1 MRLFQ
6 LAALVGIYTSAS
18 AQNLGFGAAPIA
30 IENVEGVFNA
40 PRAAE
45 PVHGGVRGAN
55 ADFHPRIGVV
65 QDRAGRVK
73 GVDDRR
79 RPWNDD
85 RRKPNRPAAWKHNDD
100 DDSKLRNKHAPQPAA
115 DRKVHYKYE
124 PERPAHRAQA
134 NARPNNRP
142 DNNDR
147 KQAAQ
152 HEKAHNDN
160 IWNAQNHKINANLA
174 PANAKNRPAAIQNAD
189 SYRIAQVGGFYND
202 AADAQ
207 ESPSELGFRQR
218 APGDP
223 TSCVATVTETV
234 TLAPP
239 TATVTVTPT
248 QTTTT
253 TSTTT
258 TSTSSSSSS
267 MEITT
272 APTSTY
278 TTSLRPSACTGT
290 SAQCPC
296 ASGYECR
303 LVGECEWEC
312 LGVGEPTPAPEV
324 RRR

>member
-1 MRLFQ
+1 MRLLQF
-6 LAALVGIYTSAS
+6 AALVGIYTSAS

-85 RRKPNRPAAWKHNDD
+85 RRKPNRPAAGKHDD
-100 DDSKLRNKHAPQPAA
+100 DNRNRPAAEKNADSKLRNKHA
-115 DRKVHYKYE
+115 YKYE

-134 NARPNNRP
+134 NAKHNKRP
-142 DNNDR
+142 DNDDR
-147 KQAAQ
+147 KRVAAAQ

-160 IWNAQNHKINANLA
+160 VWNAQNHKIAANLA
-174 PANAKNRPAAIQNAD
+174 PAAKNRPAAIQNAD
-189 SYRIAQVGGFYND
+189 SNRVAQIGAFYD

-207 ESPSELGFRQR
+207 ESSPELGFRQR

-223 TSCVATVTETV
+223 TSCVATITETV
-234 TLAPP
+234 SLAPP

-248 QTTTT
+248 RTTTT

-258 TSTSSSSSS
+258 TSTSTTTTTTNYHRDDVDVYHVASSVGL
-267 MEITT
+267 
-272 APTSTY
+272 Y
-278 TTSLRPSACTGT
+278 
-290 SAQCPC
+290 
-296 ASGYECR
+296 GYERNMSVC
-303 LVGECEWEC
+303 
-312 LGVGEPTPAPEV
+312 
-324 RRR
+324 